1 MTIIREFFSN
11 FTKIKRTPIILL
23 HLLLPVVVTTVFLV
37 YYAFAGYRIISDVRL
52 FFVILQICYPIFVS
66 IVTPIFINLDK
77 NINNIQNALG
87 LVESRRSVYLGK
99 LFFLLFLLAISM
111 VIYEL
116 CFYVGVNMFL
126 DISVTHFGSYLVV
139 FYIFL
144 FSNLFIYLLHIPVA
158 FRFGS
163 SISVLLGIS
172 GTILAGFFENAI
184 GDKIWPIIPWEWGVR
199 FLENHFG
206 FLSSPVLP
214 GIIFLFIISSIVL
227 VLSILWFSRWEGKV
241 IQE

>member
-11 FTKIKRTPIILL
+11 FTKIKRTSIILL
-23 HLLLPVVVTTVFLV
+23 HLLLPIVVTTLFLV
-37 YYAFAGYRIISDVRL
+37 YYAFAGYRIIPDVRL
-52 FFVILQICYPIFVS
+52 FFVMVQICYPIFVS
-66 IVTPIFINLDK
+66 IVVPILINLDR

-99 LFFLLFLLAISM
+99 LFFLLFLSAISM
-111 VIYEL
+111 IIYEL
-116 CFYVGVNMFL
+116 CFYVGVNLFL
-126 DISVTHFGSYLVV
+126 DINITHFGLYLVI

-144 FSNLFIYLLHIPVA
+144 FSSLFLYLLHIPIA

-199 FLENHFG
+199 FLKNHFHFSNAPI
-206 FLSSPVLP
+206 FL
-214 GIIFLFIISSIVL
+214 GIISLIIITSIVL
-227 VLSILWFSRWEGKV
+227 VLSLLWFSRWEGKV